1 MIEMQMVVR
10 MAKRA
15 MFLTPILVVALWILG
30 GPVWA
35 LSGAVGVAMTLAN
48 LWAAA
53 RIIGGVADN
62 NPTLLLVAAMVAFTL
77 GLALLGAI
85 AFGLQALEIVDF
97 PVVGFTLMA
106 THMVLVISE
115 AGAAF
120 PIPKPD
126 RSEEVVN
133 ARS

>member
-1 MIEMQMVVR
+1 LIEMQMVVR

-15 MFLTPILVVALWILG
+15 LLLTPVLVVALWIFG

-62 NPTLLLVAAMVAFTL
+62 NPNLLLIAAMVAFTL
-77 GLALLGAI
+77 GLGLLAGV
-85 AFGLQALEIVDF
+85 AFGLQALDIVDF
-97 PVVGFTLMA
+97 PVVGFTLIG
-106 THMVLVISE
+106 THMALVIAE
-115 AGAAF
+115 AGSAF
-120 PIPKPD
+120 PIRKAD
-126 RSEEVVN
+126 SSKEVAN

>member
-1 MIEMQMVVR
+1 MIEMQMVLR
-10 MAKRA
+10 MARRA
-15 MFLTPILVVALWILG
+15 LFLVPFLVAALWFFG
-30 GPVWA
+30 GPLWA
-35 LSGAVGVAMTLAN
+35 LSGVIGVAMTVGN
-48 LWAAA
+48 LWASA

-77 GLALLGAI
+77 GLALLGAV

-97 PVVGFTLMA
+97 PVVGFTLIG

-115 AGAAF
+115 ASAAF
-120 PIPKPD
+120 PIHKSD
-126 RSEEVVN
+126 GSKDVVK

>member
-15 MFLTPILVVALWILG
+15 ALITPVLALVLWVVG
-30 GPVWA
+30 GPIWA
-35 LSGAVGVAMTLAN
+35 LSGIVGVAMTLGN

-62 NPTLLLVAAMVAFTL
+62 NPMLLLVAAMVAFTL
-77 GLALLGAI
+77 GLLLLAGIAL
-85 AFGLQALEIVDF
+85 GLQALDVVDF
-97 PVVGFTLMA
+97 PVVGFTLLG
-106 THMVLVISE
+106 THMIVVLAE
-115 AGAAF
+115 AGSTY
-120 PIPKPD
+120 PIR
-126 RSEEVVN
+126 RSDHSNEVAK

>member
-10 MAKRA
+10 MARRA
-15 MFLTPILVVALWILG
+15 VFLAPVAIVALWFFG
-30 GPVWA
+30 GPLWA
-35 LSGAVGVAMTLAN
+35 LSGAIGIAMTLGN
-48 LWAAA
+48 LWASA

-77 GLALLGAI
+77 GLALLGGI
-85 AFGLQALEIVDF
+85 AFALQALEIVDF
-97 PVVGFTLMA
+97 PVVGFTLIG

-115 AGAAF
+115 AGAAY
-120 PIPKPD
+120 PIRKSD
-126 RSEEVVN
+126 GADKVAN

>member
-1 MIEMQMVVR
+1 MVIR

-15 MFLTPILVVALWILG
+15 MFLTPILVVVLWFFG
-30 GPVWA
+30 GSLWA
-35 LSGAVGVAMTLAN
+35 LSGAIGVAMTLGN
-48 LWAAA
+48 LWASA

-85 AFGLQALEIVDF
+85 AFGLQAVEIVDF
-97 PVVGFTLMA
+97 PVVGFSLIGA
-106 THMVLVISE
+106 HLVLVIWE
-115 AGAAF
+115 VGAAY
-120 PIPKPD
+120 PINKSD
-126 RSEEVVN
+126 GSEKVAN

>member
-1 MIEMQMVVR
+1 MVGR
-10 MAKRA
+10 MAKKA
-15 MFLTPILVVALWILG
+15 VFITPFVVAALWFFG

-35 LSGAVGVAMTLAN
+35 LSGALGVAMTIAN
-48 LWAAA
+48 LWFAA

-62 NPTLLLVAAMVAFTL
+62 NPTLLLVAAMGAFTL

-85 AFGLQALEIVDF
+85 AFGLQTLDIADF
-97 PVVGFTLMA
+97 PVVGFTLIG

-115 AGAAF
+115 AGAAY
-120 PIPKPD
+120 PIRKTD
-126 RSEEVVN
+126 GSNEVAN

>member
-1 MIEMQMVVR
+1 MIEMQMVIR

-15 MFLTPILVVALWILG
+15 LYLAPVLLIVLWFLDGPLW
-30 GPVWA
+30 A
-35 LSGAVGVAMTLAN
+35 FSGAIGVAMTLGN
-48 LWAAA
+48 LWASA

-85 AFGLQALEIVDF
+85 AFGLQAVEIVDF
-97 PVVGFTLMA
+97 PVVGFSLIGA
-106 THMVLVISE
+106 HLVLVIWE
-115 AGAAF
+115 VGAAY
-120 PIPKPD
+120 PINKSD
-126 RSEEVVN
+126 GSEKVAN

>member
-1 MIEMQMVVR
+1 MVVR

-15 MFLTPILVVALWILG
+15 LYLVPVLVIALWFLG
-30 GPVWA
+30 GPMWA
-35 LSGAVGVAMTLAN
+35 FSGAIGVAMTLGN
-48 LWAAA
+48 LWASA

-85 AFGLQALEIVDF
+85 AFGLQAVDVVDF
-97 PVVGFTLMA
+97 PVVGFSLIGA
-106 THMVLVISE
+106 HLVLVIWE
-115 AGAAF
+115 AGSAY
-120 PIPKPD
+120 PIRKPD
-126 RSEEVVN
+126 GSEKVAN

>member
-1 MIEMQMVVR
+1 MVVR
-10 MAKRA
+10 MAKKA
-15 MFLTPILVVALWILG
+15 MYLTPIVVAVLWFFG

-35 LSGAVGVAMTLAN
+35 LSGALGIGMTLAN
-48 LWAAA
+48 LWFAA

-62 NPTLLLVAAMVAFTL
+62 NPTLLLVAAMGAFTL

-85 AFGLQALEIVDF
+85 AFGLQALDIADF
-97 PVVGFTLMA
+97 PVVGFTLIG

-115 AGAAF
+115 AGAAY
-120 PIPKPD
+120 PIRKTD
-126 RSEEVVN
+126 GSNEVAN

>member
-15 MFLTPILVVALWILG
+15 MFLAPVAIVALWIFG
-30 GPVWA
+30 GPIWA
-35 LSGAVGVAMTLAN
+35 LSGAVGIAMTLGN

-77 GLALLGAI
+77 GLALLGAV

-97 PVVGFTLMA
+97 PVGGFSLIG

-115 AGAAF
+115 AGAAY
-120 PIPKPD
+120 PIRKTD
-126 RSEEVVN
+126 GSKEVAN

>member
-10 MAKRA
+10 MAKKA
-15 MFLTPILVVALWILG
+15 MVLTPIVVAALWFFG

-35 LSGAVGVAMTLAN
+35 LSGALGIAMTLAN
-48 LWAAA
+48 LWFAA

-62 NPTLLLVAAMVAFTL
+62 NPTLLLVAAMGAFTL

-85 AFGLQALEIVDF
+85 AFGLQALDIADF
-97 PVVGFTLMA
+97 RVVGFTLIG

-115 AGAAF
+115 AGATY
-120 PIPKPD
+120 PIRKSD
-126 RSEEVVN
+126 GSNEVAN

>member
-1 MIEMQMVVR
+1 MVVR

-15 MFLTPILVVALWILG
+15 MFLTPIVVAGLWIFG

-35 LSGAVGVAMTLAN
+35 LSGAVGIAMTLVN

-97 PVVGFTLMA
+97 PVVGFTLIG

-115 AGAAF
+115 AGAAY
-120 PIPKPD
+120 PIRKTD
-126 RSEEVVN
+126 GSKEVVN

>member
-1 MIEMQMVVR
+1 MVVR

-15 MFLTPILVVALWILG
+15 MLLTPIVVVALWIFG

-62 NPTLLLVAAMVAFTL
+62 NPTLLLIAAMVAFTL
-77 GLALLGAI
+77 GLGLLAGV

-97 PVVGFTLMA
+97 PVVGFTLIG
-106 THMVLVISE
+106 THMVLVLVE
-115 AGAAF
+115 AGSAY
-120 PIPKPD
+120 PIRKPD
-126 RSEEVVN
+126 RSNEIAN

>member
-1 MIEMQMVVR
+1 MIEMQMVTR

-15 MFLTPILVVALWILG
+15 ICIVPVLVIALWLID

-35 LSGAVGVAMTLAN
+35 LSGALGVAMTIAN

-62 NPTLLLVAAMVAFTL
+62 NPMLLLIAAMVAFTL
-77 GLALLGAI
+77 GLALLAGV
-85 AFGLQALEIVDF
+85 AFGLQALEIVYF
-97 PVVGFTLMA
+97 PVVGFTLIG
-106 THMVLVISE
+106 THMVLVLAE
-115 AGAAF
+115 AGSAY
-120 PIPKPD
+120 PIRKSD
-126 RSEEVVN
+126 RSNEVAN

>member
-1 MIEMQMVVR
+1 LIEMQMVVR

-15 MFLTPILVVALWILG
+15 LYLAPVLLIALWFFG
-30 GPVWA
+30 GPLWA
-35 LSGAVGVAMTLAN
+35 FSGAIGVAMTLGN
-48 LWAAA
+48 LWASA

-85 AFGLQALEIVDF
+85 AYGLQAVDVVDF
-97 PVVGFTLMA
+97 RVVGFSLIGA
-106 THMVLVISE
+106 HLVLVVWE

-120 PIPKPD
+120 PINKSD
-126 RSEEVVN
+126 GSEKVAN

>member
-15 MFLTPILVVALWILG
+15 LFLAPVVVAALWIFG

-35 LSGAVGVAMTLAN
+35 LSGAVGIAMTLGN

-62 NPTLLLVAAMVAFTL
+62 NPTLLLIAAMVAFTL
-77 GLALLGAI
+77 GLALLTGV
-85 AFGLQALEIVDF
+85 AFGLQALNVVDF
-97 PVVGFTLMA
+97 PVVGFTLIGS
-106 THMVLVISE
+106 HMVLVLTE
-115 AGAAF
+115 AGAAY
-120 PIPKPD
+120 PIRDPD
-126 RSEEVVN
+126 RSNEVAN

>member
-1 MIEMQMVVR
+1 MQMVVR
-10 MAKRA
+10 MARRA
-15 MFLTPILVVALWILG
+15 MLLTPIVVVALWIFG

-62 NPTLLLVAAMVAFTL
+62 NPTLLLIAAMVAFTL
-77 GLALLGAI
+77 GLGLLAGV
-85 AFGLQALEIVDF
+85 AFGLQALKIVDF
-97 PVVGFTLMA
+97 PVVGFTLIG
-106 THMVLVISE
+106 THMVLVLAE
-115 AGAAF
+115 AGSAY
-120 PIPKPD
+120 PIRKPD
-126 RSEEVVN
+126 RSNEIAN

>member
-1 MIEMQMVVR
+1 MVVR

-15 MFLTPILVVALWILG
+15 MFLAPILIVALWFFG
-30 GPVWA
+30 GPLWA
-35 LSGAVGVAMTLAN
+35 LSGAVGVAMTLGN
-48 LWAAA
+48 LWASA

-85 AFGLQALEIVDF
+85 AFALQALEVVDF
-97 PVVGFTLMA
+97 PVVGFTLIG

-115 AGAAF
+115 AGAAY
-120 PIPKPD
+120 PIRKTD
-126 RSEEVVN
+126 AAEKVAN

>member
-15 MFLTPILVVALWILG
+15 LFILPVLVIALWVAG
-30 GPVWA
+30 GPLWA
-35 LSGAVGVAMTLAN
+35 FSGAVGLAMTLGN

-62 NPTLLLVAAMVAFTL
+62 NPILLLVAGMVAFTL
-77 GLALLGAI
+77 GLALI
-85 AFGLQALEIVDF
+85 AGIALGLQALEVVDF
-97 PVVGFTLMA
+97 PVVGFTLIGS
-106 THMVLVISE
+106 HLVLVLAE
-115 AGAAF
+115 AGSAY
-120 PIPKPD
+120 PIRKPD
-126 RSEEVVN
+126 RSSEVAK

>member
-15 MFLTPILVVALWILG
+15 MFLAPIVVVALWIMG
-30 GPVWA
+30 GPIWA
-35 LSGAVGVAMTLAN
+35 LSGAVGIAMTLAN

-85 AFGLQALEIVDF
+85 AFGLQALDIVDF
-97 PVVGFTLMA
+97 PVVGFTLIG
-106 THMVLVISE
+106 THMVLVIAE
-115 AGAAF
+115 AGAAY
-120 PIPKPD
+120 PIRKPD
-126 RSEEVVN
+126 GSN
-133 ARS
+133 

>member
-15 MFLTPILVVALWILG
+15 AVLTPVLVVALWLFG
-30 GPVWA
+30 GPLWA
-35 LSGAVGVAMTLAN
+35 LSGAVGVGMTLGN

-77 GLALLGAI
+77 GLALLAGI
-85 AFGLQALEIVDF
+85 AFGLQVLEIVEF
-97 PVVGFTLMA
+97 PVVGFTLIG
-106 THMVLVISE
+106 THMALVLAE
-115 AGAAF
+115 AGSAY
-120 PIPKPD
+120 PIRKSD
-126 RSEEVVN
+126 GSNEVAN